1 MEPYA
6 FSLQRA
12 YGAPQGTQSA
22 DMAPASTEAHY
33 ATEHSYQQA
42 GYGVNYGYTV
52 HPSYSQ
58 HTWEP
63 VYVQA
68 QSPSAYSFPSPAP
81 APSTSGAPHVPVVPI
96 YAPVPVSPYST
107 LVSPT
112 SPLSQAAS
120 DGIPAPSAA
129 ARSVLSNPRQPTPEE
144 VRPVALGSPTSAS
157 PSKSGPAP
165 VTAEQSPLEYYGNA
179 PQVMFPT
186 PSELLS
192 ELSVR
197 GASGFTGG
205 LSRKASVSGPSA
217 SPDTTVPEA
226 GQSKSIKVKHD
237 SQAAFDSAVPAPKA
251 QTETQRKAYF
261 RRVAEAVGFP
271 PTDPDTITSH
281 DKKRSYLECL
291 EQYVQWLHEQIRLVG
306 REPLPLE
313 RVQQYRGP
321 SSRSI
326 RTLLVHMQ
334 DEVRELHQQTLE
346 DERAYMDLQAQMQ
359 MQRASTAQQ
368 VRRHSVAACGIPD
381 ASLSSAPFLQP
392 YHNHGVSGPVQ
403 YPEY

>member
-1 MEPYA
+1 M
-6 FSLQRA
+6 
-12 YGAPQGTQSA
+12 
-22 DMAPASTEAHY
+22 
-33 ATEHSYQQA
+33 
-42 GYGVNYGYTV
+42 NYGYTV

-271 PTDPDTITSH
+271 PTDPLVYFITRCILSLLMIRYRDTITSH

-326 RTLLVHMQ
+326 RVRFEH
-334 DEVRELHQQTLE
+334 EVSYTSFL
-346 DERAYMDLQAQMQ
+346 
-359 MQRASTAQQ
+359 
-368 VRRHSVAACGIPD
+368 I
-381 ASLSSAPFLQP
+381 ASLSDPSCPHARRGSGVTSADV
-392 YHNHGVSGPVQ
+392 GG
-403 YPEY
+403 